1 MTIRQNIRRPN
12 FLSHPGRKEPIRQEK
27 TEEVDQSGNGKVA
40 HSGVKS
46 QSNRYLKVSEMG
58 LRTYINTLSI
68 VTIAKFQNVGR
79 SPHITPASKET
90 SSNPR
95 GVHSSFQDVKSHDME
110 R

>member
-46 QSNRYLKVSEMG
+46 QSEKINKVVSIERNRTEYCSNTSEYTEYTKYTEYTEYTEYTLFGYFTGISQILK
-58 LRTYINTLSI
+58 N
-68 VTIAKFQNVGR
+68 IAEFSRNR
-79 SPHITPASKET
+79 
-90 SSNPR
+90 
-95 GVHSSFQDVKSHDME
+95 
-110 R
+110 